1 MEPSEPT
8 NLELAILGLLDFQ
21 PMSGYDVQ
29 RAFATTPLAHFSS
42 SPGAIYPTLKRLE
55 KRGLV
60 EATLDR
66 TREARPRRVYA
77 MAEAGRQAL
86 VAWLR
91 QPVTREELVRNG
103 AACILR
109 FSLSGKYLTPGEV
122 VAYLESY
129 RGAARAYLS
138 ELDEHR
144 RALAPQDAL
153 HHQLSLLHGIRGYE
167 ATVAWVDEAIHA
179 VTAAAPAVRT

>member
-1 MEPSEPT
+1 MAQPELT
-8 NLELAILGLLDFQ
+8 NLELALLGLLDYR

-29 RAFATTPLAHFSS
+29 GIFATTALAHFSS

-55 KRGLV
+55 KRGLA

-66 TREARPRRVYA
+66 TREARPRRVYSMTTA
-77 MAEAGRQAL
+77 GQEAF

-103 AACILR
+103 SAPILR
-109 FSLSGKYLTPGEV
+109 FSLCGKYLTPGEV
-122 VAYLESY
+122 TAYLEGY
-129 RGAARAYLS
+129 RRELRAYLN

-144 RALAPQDAL
+144 RALEQQGAL
-153 HHQLSLLHGIRGYE
+153 HHRLALLHGIRGYE

-179 VTAAAPAVRT
+179 VASAESDVRT